1 MPKENKTE
9 NRGGS
14 RVHNAGYRKVRVEM
28 FAMVEQLICSNAIL
42 TASLQHNELLQRK
55 AHLKRNALREEISD
69 TRAKVEELKFDYDEF
84 EKTKY
89 NLGLLEERMMSITSC
104 EEQLEF
110 LKAEKLDEAKAI
122 KKNRDSKKVVN

>member
-84 EKTKY
+84 EKTQY
-89 NLGLLEERMMSITSC
+89 NLGLLEKRMMSISSL
-104 EEQLEF
+104 EEQIKF
-110 LKAEKLDEAKAI
+110 LKVEKLDDAIGNAKCR
-122 KKNRDSKKVVN
+122 KQED

>member
-84 EKTKY
+84 EKTQY
-89 NLGLLEERMMSITSC
+89 NLGLLEKRMMSISSL
-104 EEQLEF
+104 EEQIKF
-110 LKAEKLDEAKAI
+110 LKVEKLDDAIGNAKCR
-122 KKNRDSKKVVN
+122 KQGN

>member
-84 EKTKY
+84 EKTQY
-89 NLGLLEERMMSITSC
+89 NLGLLEKRMMSISSL
-104 EEQLEF
+104 EEQIEF
-110 LKAEKLDEAKAI
+110 LKAEKLDDAIGNAKCR
-122 KKNRDSKKVVN
+122 KQGN

>member
-1 MPKENKTE
+1 MSEPKKE

-14 RVHNAGYRKVRVEM
+14 RVHHAGYRKVRVEM

>member
-69 TRAKVEELKFDYDEF
+69 TRAKVEELKNDLHEMRNFMEREHAQFSHKIEQQDEIIISMG
-84 EKTKY
+84 EDAVKDDAD
-89 NLGLLEERMMSITSC
+89 
-104 EEQLEF
+104 
-110 LKAEKLDEAKAI
+110 KA
-122 KKNRDSKKVVN
+122 KKEIN

>member
-1 MPKENKTE
+1 MENKKE

-14 RVHNAGYRKVRVEM
+14 RIHNAGYRKVRVEM

-55 AHLKRNALREEISD
+55 AHLTRNALREEISD

-122 KKNRDSKKVVN
+122 KKNRDFKKVVN

>member
-1 MPKENKTE
+1 MSEPKKE

-14 RVHNAGYRKVRVEM
+14 RVHHAGYRKVRVEM

-55 AHLKRNALREEISD
+55 AHLTRNALREEISD

-122 KKNRDSKKVVN
+122 KKNRDFKKVVN

>member
-1 MPKENKTE
+1 MENKKE

-14 RVHNAGYRKVRVEM
+14 RIHNAGYRKVRVEM

-84 EKTKY
+84 EKTQY
-89 NLGLLEERMMSITSC
+89 NLGLLEKRMMSISSL
-104 EEQLEF
+104 EEQIKF
-110 LKAEKLDEAKAI
+110 LKVEKLDDAIGNAKCR
-122 KKNRDSKKVVN
+122 KQEN

>member
-69 TRAKVEELKFDYDEF
+69 TRAKVEELKFDYNEF
-84 EKTKY
+84 EKTQY
-89 NLGLLEERMMSITSC
+89 NLGLLEKRMMSISSL
-104 EEQLEF
+104 EEQIEF
-110 LKAEKLDEAKAI
+110 LKAEKLDDAIGNAKCR
-122 KKNRDSKKVVN
+122 KQGN

>member
-1 MPKENKTE
+1 MENKKE

-14 RVHNAGYRKVRVEM
+14 RIHNAGYRKVRVEM

-122 KKNRDSKKVVN
+122 KKNRDFKKVVN

>member
-69 TRAKVEELKFDYDEF
+69 TRAKVEELKNDLHEMRNFMEREHAQFSHKIEQQDEIIISMG
-84 EKTKY
+84 EDAVKDDANKKKTEI
-89 NLGLLEERMMSITSC
+89 N
-104 EEQLEF
+104 
-110 LKAEKLDEAKAI
+110 
-122 KKNRDSKKVVN
+122 

>member
-84 EKTKY
+84 EKTQY
-89 NLGLLEERMMSITSC
+89 NLGLLEKRMMSISSL
-104 EEQLEF
+104 EEQIKF
-110 LKAEKLDEAKAI
+110 LKVEKLDDAIGNAKCR
-122 KKNRDSKKVVN
+122 KQEN

>member
-1 MPKENKTE
+1 MDDNTEPKKE

-14 RVHNAGYRKVRVEM
+14 RVHHAGYRKVRVEM

-84 EKTKY
+84 EKTQY
-89 NLGLLEERMMSITSC
+89 NLGLLEKRMMSISSL
-104 EEQLEF
+104 EEQIKF
-110 LKAEKLDEAKAI
+110 LKVEKLDDAIGNAKCR
-122 KKNRDSKKVVN
+122 KQEN

>member
-1 MPKENKTE
+1 MENKKE
-9 NRGGS
+9 NRGGA
-14 RVHNAGYRKVRVEM
+14 RIHNAGYRKVRVEM

-84 EKTKY
+84 EKTQY
-89 NLGLLEERMMSITSC
+89 NLGLLEKRMMSISSL
-104 EEQLEF
+104 EEQIEF
-110 LKAEKLDEAKAI
+110 LKAEKLDDAIGNAKCR
-122 KKNRDSKKVVN
+122 KQGN

>member
-84 EKTKY
+84 EKTQY
-89 NLGLLEERMMSITSC
+89 NLGLLEKRMMSISSL
-104 EEQLEF
+104 EEQIEF
-110 LKAEKLDEAKAI
+110 LKVEKLDDAIGNAKCR
-122 KKNRDSKKVVN
+122 KQEN

>member
-1 MPKENKTE
+1 MSEPKKE

-14 RVHNAGYRKVRVEM
+14 RVHHAGYRKVRVEM
-28 FAMVEQLICSNAIL
+28 FAMVEQLICSNTIL

-84 EKTKY
+84 EKTQY
-89 NLGLLEERMMSITSC
+89 NLGLLEKRMMSISSL
-104 EEQLEF
+104 EEQIKF
-110 LKAEKLDEAKAI
+110 LKVEKLDDAIGNAKCR
-122 KKNRDSKKVVN
+122 KQEN

>member
-69 TRAKVEELKFDYDEF
+69 TRAKVEELKFDYNEF
-84 EKTKY
+84 EKTQY
-89 NLGLLEERMMSITSC
+89 NLGLLEKRMMSISSL
-104 EEQLEF
+104 EEQIKF
-110 LKAEKLDEAKAI
+110 LKVEKLDDAIGNAKCR
-122 KKNRDSKKVVN
+122 KQEN

>member
-1 MPKENKTE
+1 MSEPKKE

-14 RVHNAGYRKVRVEM
+14 RVHHAGYRKVRVEM
-28 FAMVEQLICSNAIL
+28 FAMVEQLICSNTIL

-110 LKAEKLDEAKAI
+110 LKAEKLDDAIGNAKCR
-122 KKNRDSKKVVN
+122 KQGN

>member
-1 MPKENKTE
+1 MSEPKKE

-14 RVHNAGYRKVRVEM
+14 RVHHAGYRKVRVEM

-69 TRAKVEELKFDYDEF
+69 TRAKVEELKFDYNEF
-84 EKTKY
+84 EKTQY
-89 NLGLLEERMMSITSC
+89 NLGLLEKRMMSISSL
-104 EEQLEF
+104 EEQIKF
-110 LKAEKLDEAKAI
+110 LKVEKLDDAIGNAKCR
-122 KKNRDSKKVVN
+122 KQEN

>member
-1 MPKENKTE
+1 MSEPKKE

-14 RVHNAGYRKVRVEM
+14 RVHHAGYRKVRVEM

-84 EKTKY
+84 EKTQY
-89 NLGLLEERMMSITSC
+89 NLGLLEKRMMSISSL
-104 EEQLEF
+104 EEQIEF
-110 LKAEKLDEAKAI
+110 LKVEKLDDAIGNAKCR
-122 KKNRDSKKVVN
+122 KQEN

>member
-1 MPKENKTE
+1 MSEPKKE

-14 RVHNAGYRKVRVEM
+14 RVHHAGYRKVRVEM

-84 EKTKY
+84 EKTQY
-89 NLGLLEERMMSITSC
+89 NLGLLEKRMMSISSL
-104 EEQLEF
+104 EEQIKF
-110 LKAEKLDEAKAI
+110 LKVEKLDDAIGNAKCR
-122 KKNRDSKKVVN
+122 KQEN